1 MPMTPLQ
8 SWALIVLLAVFVL
21 GLIWLYAEAEA
32 ALRRRHTDKAAVQQP
47 QAEEADSSLVPIPVP
62 TARPALRLIQG
73 QCHQGSAR
81 SRRGPAE
88 VYDWARRGI

>member
-32 ALRRRHTDKAAVQQP
+32 ALRRRHTDKAAAQQP

-62 TARPALRLIQG
+62 TARPTLRLIQG
-73 QCHQGSAR
+73 QGPVR

>member
-21 GLIWLYAEAEA
+21 GLIWLYAEAKA
-32 ALRRRHTDKAAVQQP
+32 ALRRRHTNKAAAQQP
-47 QAEEADSSLVPIPVP
+47 QAEEAGSPPVPIPVP
-62 TARPALRLIQG
+62 TARPTLRFIHG
-73 QCHQGSAR
+73 QCQGSAR

>member
-21 GLIWLYAEAEA
+21 GLIWLSAEAEA
-32 ALRRRHTDKAAVQQP
+32 ALRRRHTDKAAAQQP
-47 QAEEADSSLVPIPVP
+47 QDEEADSSLVPSPVP
-62 TARPALRLIQG
+62 TARPTLRLIQG
-73 QCHQGSAR
+73 QGQGSAR

>member
-8 SWALIVLLAVFVL
+8 SWALIVFLAVFVL

-32 ALRRRHTDKAAVQQP
+32 ALRRRHTDKAAAQQP

-62 TARPALRLIQG
+62 TARPTLRLIQG
-73 QCHQGSAR
+73 QAQGSAR

>member
-1 MPMTPLQ
+1 MTPLQ

-32 ALRRRHTDKAAVQQP
+32 ALRRRHTDKVAAQQP
-47 QAEEADSSLVPIPVP
+47 QAEEANSSLVPIPVP
-62 TARPALRLIQG
+62 TARPTLRLIQG
-73 QCHQGSAR
+73 QGQGSAR

-88 VYDWARRGI
+88 VYDWARRGL

>member
-32 ALRRRHTDKAAVQQP
+32 ALRRRHTDKAAAQQP
-47 QAEEADSSLVPIPVP
+47 QAEEANSSLVPIPIP
-62 TARPALRLIQG
+62 TARPTLRLIQG
-73 QCHQGSAR
+73 QGHQGSAR

>member
-1 MPMTPLQ
+1 MTPLQ

-32 ALRRRHTDKAAVQQP
+32 ALRRRHTDKAAAQQP

-62 TARPALRLIQG
+62 TARPTLRLIQG
-73 QCHQGSAR
+73 QGHQGSAR

>member
-1 MPMTPLQ
+1 MPLTPLQ

-32 ALRRRHTDKAAVQQP
+32 ALRRRHTDKAAAQQP
-47 QAEEADSSLVPIPVP
+47 QAEEAGSSLVSVPVP
-62 TARPALRLIQG
+62 TARPTLRLIQG
-73 QCHQGSAR
+73 QGQASAR

>member
-21 GLIWLYAEAEA
+21 GLICLYAEAEA
-32 ALRRRHTDKAAVQQP
+32 ALRRRHTDKVAAQQP
-47 QAEEADSSLVPIPVP
+47 QAEEANSSLVPIPIP
-62 TARPALRLIQG
+62 TARPTLRLIQG
-73 QCHQGSAR
+73 QGQGSAR